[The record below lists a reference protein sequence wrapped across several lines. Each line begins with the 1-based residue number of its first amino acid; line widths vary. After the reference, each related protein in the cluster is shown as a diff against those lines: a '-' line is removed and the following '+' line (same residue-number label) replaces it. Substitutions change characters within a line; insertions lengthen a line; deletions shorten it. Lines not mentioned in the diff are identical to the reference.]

1 MTTVKKA
8 APRAKQKDEPGT
20 VAVAS
25 VYVADPES
33 GDITV
38 YERGNVIPAEQR
50 KLVGDHIFA
59 ADDEG

>member
-8 APRAKQKDEPGT
+8 APKPKAKEEAGT

-38 YERGNVIPAEQR
+38 YERGDVIPAEQR
-50 KLVGDHIFA
+50 KLVGDHVFA
-59 ADDEG
+59 ADSEG